1 MYGGLRLDW
10 DPAEHVRYE
19 REVMAMRRAE
29 FSVQGA
35 TDDRTP
41 RERPSPRSA
50 DEMLAGACDL
60 LRESGRH
67 AAIAAV
73 ILMMLAVGV
82 VNRLV
87 GGGPYGPGGPPVHYV
102 LLAVVSG
109 LVLWSAVFV
118 VWARRTLRDAL
129 ARVRSRIGAPLDPG
143 VPWTPAGVHASLDG
157 DIVAGELR
165 RLLGAAHRCCDLA
178 SRAEELAAAAGVLFL
193 FWTLAGTG

>member
-1 MYGGLRLDW
+1 MHGDLRLDW
-10 DPAEHVRYE
+10 DPVEYVRYE
-19 REVMAMRRAE
+19 REVMSVRWAE
-29 FSVQGA
+29 FSVRGA
-35 TDDRTP
+35 TGDRTP
-41 RERPSPRSA
+41 RERPSPGSA
-50 DEMLAGACDL
+50 DEMLGGACDL

-87 GGGPYGPGGPPVHYV
+87 GGGPYGPGGGLVHYV

-118 VWARRTLRDAL
+118 VCARRTLRSAL
-129 ARVRSRIGAPLDPG
+129 ARVRSRTGAPLDPA
-143 VPWTPAGVHASLDG
+143 VPWTPAGVYTSLDE

-178 SRAEELAAAAGVLFL
+178 SRAEELAVAAGVLFL